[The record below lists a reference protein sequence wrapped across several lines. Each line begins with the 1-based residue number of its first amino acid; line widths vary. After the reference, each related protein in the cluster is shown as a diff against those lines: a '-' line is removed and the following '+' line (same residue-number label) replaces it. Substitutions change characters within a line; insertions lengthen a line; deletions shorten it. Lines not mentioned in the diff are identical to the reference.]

1 MLRAPTNDHT
11 LILKYG
17 PHGGGHGH
25 YDKLGF
31 VSYAR
36 GGILAVDPGT
46 QPYGAP
52 THDTWDKMTV
62 AHNTMVVDERTQAEA
77 TGQLMWSQF
86 EPGFSAARAE
96 AGPVYRG
103 VRLDRTMLLTAD
115 YALDVFVGE
124 ATDSAEHQD
133 GRVDPPVRNFS
144 VELQQG
150 PAEQGTTV
158 VTGNGLG
165 QDLQKPVAY
174 VMARRRGQRAR
185 FVTLLAPYGEA
196 ESIRGFR
203 QVDPWTVAVSG
214 AGWEDTIVFGESGVR
229 CTRQPPAIAPK

>member
-1 MLRAPTNDHT
+1 
-11 LILKYG
+11 
-17 PHGGGHGH
+17 
-25 YDKLGF
+25 
-31 VSYAR
+31 
-36 GGILAVDPGT
+36 
-46 QPYGAP
+46 
-52 THDTWDKMTV
+52 
-62 AHNTMVVDERTQAEA
+62 
-77 TGQLMWSQF
+77 
-86 EPGFSAARAE
+86 
-96 AGPVYRG
+96 
-103 VRLDRTMLLTAD
+103 MLLTAD

-133 GRVDPPVRNFS
+133 GRVDLPVRNIS

-150 PAEQGTTV
+150 PAEPVTAADFEQVSRSVRVWMLGEQGTTV

-196 ESIRGFR
+196 EPIRGFR
-203 QVDPWTVAVSG
+203 QVDPRTVVVSG

-229 CTRQPPAIAPK
+229 CTRQPPAIAP

>member
-1 MLRAPTNDHT
+1 
-11 LILKYG
+11 
-17 PHGGGHGH
+17 
-25 YDKLGF
+25 
-31 VSYAR
+31 
-36 GGILAVDPGT
+36 
-46 QPYGAP
+46 
-52 THDTWDKMTV
+52 
-62 AHNTMVVDERTQAEA
+62 
-77 TGQLMWSQF
+77 
-86 EPGFSAARAE
+86 
-96 AGPVYRG
+96 
-103 VRLDRTMLLTAD
+103 MLLTAD

-203 QVDPWTVAVSG
+203 QVDPRTVVVSG

-229 CTRQPPAIAPK
+229 CTRQPPAIAL